1 MSIITRWRS
10 QASRD
15 PARQPLLSPGK
26 RVGSECGETEVRERP
41 AKTQN
46 TPLPCRQVL
55 VLCFMRITEPISQS
69 LIHPFINQMLED
81 LHVTPD
87 RTKIGYYA
95 GIITSLF
102 AFSQLCTNFWWAML
116 SDRVGR
122 KPILLSGLT
131 GLAISMISLSLQTSF
146 AGMVVARCVAGVMNG
161 NLPILKSV
169 LAEIT
174 DDTNKA
180 RAFSLIPMCNA
191 VGIIVGPLI
200 GGYLAK
206 PASQYPDYFGY
217 VQFLVDYPYF
227 LPCFIAGMINLFA
240 VTIGFFFLEET
251 LASKKTHNNL
261 SLSDQGNEHDIQ
273 EDVEPEEAAQ
283 NVPQPKPRFVELFTP
298 SIISVLFSSLLVFF
312 QMSSLATLIPLFAY
326 TRFEDGGLGLNLRQ
340 MGTALT
346 TNGFAAVVVQTVTF
360 PYLQRRW
367 GTVKVF
373 RTVLLI
379 SPIVF
384 VLLPVV
390 HSLVQAR
397 RDASGVDAGARMAM
411 VGIMVV
417 LAIKSLGKI
426 SIVCLTLLVNS
437 AAPSAST
444 FGTLNGLAQSTAD
457 LARTFAPFMTGAVFS
472 MSIDQQYLHGN
483 LVWVCGLLL
492 SCMTLFFAHT
502 TTIIHPPRIPKTRHN
517 LPSSSHV

>member
-1 MSIITRWRS
+1 
-10 QASRD
+10 
-15 PARQPLLSPGK
+15 
-26 RVGSECGETEVRERP
+26 
-41 AKTQN
+41 
-46 TPLPCRQVL
+46 
-55 VLCFMRITEPISQS
+55 
-69 LIHPFINQMLED
+69 
-81 LHVTPD
+81 
-87 RTKIGYYA
+87 
-95 GIITSLF
+95 LF

-146 AGMVVARCVAGVMNG
+146 AGMVVARCVAGVMNEIRHSTMQSPAKTHHS
-161 NLPILKSV
+161 LLHHHPLEITHQKSV

-180 RAFSLIPMCNA
+180 RVEHSA

-411 VGIMVV
+411 V
-417 LAIKSLGKI
+417 ASW
-426 SIVCLTLLVNS
+426 SFCLTLLVNS

-483 LVWVCGLLL
+483 LVWVCGLLVTL
-492 SCMTLFFAHT
+492 VLTLFFAHT